1 MGFHLKRFLRR
12 TPPAELRQYF
22 DARCNGLSDHV
33 GWESPT
39 QAQLDTL
46 VNAINALAQRD
57 TILADFEQVGNLCNP
72 IGQRALQSVVA
83 ADAHILSLLQSAES
97 DEARGIALLLEDTT
111 LFDHALAAAYADR
124 LRHGRSWSAF
134 SISAPGSTDIGVRDW
149 KALEA
154 DIAAVLI
161 RPDGTT
167 GKLKIES
174 FERGSIGEG
183 GAVIGSTLHYAIYLE
198 ELPVSDLAF
207 NDKDDEPTRLTRRPV
222 AEVAIWYDPGERTL
236 DVVAAGGRPV
246 RTKIAELFA
255 NNVLG
260 VTEKVGPIV
269 TRPFFLDRL
278 KRPLAGDT
286 DPYDGIRSVKVILLR
301 LAPVSAGYGRVTI
314 EVDPSDRMDICA
326 RSEQWFGNTDPLRWP
341 EWHITQAKLR
351 VVFHRE
357 ADRARDKTVTI
368 ELRAPN
374 GSNIREQIRQHQIIS
389 QKYLARWGL
398 VAAPR
403 V

>member
-12 TPPAELRQYF
+12 IPPAGLRHYF

-33 GWESPT
+33 EWETPT

-46 VNAINALAQRD
+46 VDAINALAQRD
-57 TILADFEQVGNLCNP
+57 TVLADFEQVENLCNP

-83 ADAHILSLLQSAES
+83 ADAHILSLLQCAES
-97 DEARGIALLLEDTT
+97 DEARGITLLLEDTT
-111 LFDHALAAAYADR
+111 LFEHALAAAYADR

-134 SISAPGSTDIGVRDW
+134 SISGVATTDIGPQDW
-149 KALEA
+149 KTLEA
-154 DIAAVLI
+154 DVAAVLM

-183 GAVIGSTLHYAIYLE
+183 GKITGSNIHYTIYSE
-198 ELPVSDLAF
+198 GLPISDLAF
-207 NDKDDEPTRLTRRPV
+207 NGNEPTRQTRRPV
-222 AEVAIWYDPGERTL
+222 FEAAIWYDPAERTL
-236 DVVAAGGRPV
+236 DVVAAGGKSV
-246 RTKIAELFA
+246 RSRIAELFA
-255 NNVLG
+255 SNVLG
-260 VTEKVGPIV
+260 VAEKISAIV
-269 TRPFFLDRL
+269 TRPFILDRL
-278 KRPLAGDT
+278 KRPLTGET
-286 DPYDGIRSVKVILLR
+286 DPSDGIRCAKVILLR
-301 LAPVSAGYGRVTI
+301 LAPVSGGYGRVTI
-314 EVDPSDRMDICA
+314 EVDPTDRMDICA
-326 RSEQWFGNTDPLRWP
+326 RSEQWFGDADPLRWP

-357 ADRARDKTVTI
+357 AGKTKDKTVTI

-374 GSNIREQIRQHQIIS
+374 GTNIREQIRQHQIIS

>member
-12 TPPAELRQYF
+12 TPPTGLRQYF
-22 DARCNGLSDHV
+22 NARCNSLSDYV
-33 GWESPT
+33 EWETPT

-46 VNAINALAQRD
+46 VNAINALVQRD
-57 TILADFEQVGNLCNP
+57 TILADFEQVENLCNP

-83 ADAHILSLLQSAES
+83 GDAHILSLLQFAES
-97 DEARGIALLLEDTT
+97 DEARAIVLLLEDTT
-111 LFDHALAAAYADR
+111 LFECVLAAAYADR
-124 LRHGRSWSAF
+124 LRYGRSWSAF
-134 SISAPGSTDIGVRDW
+134 RISGPAPTDIGAHDW
-149 KALEA
+149 KTLEA
-154 DIAAVLI
+154 DIAAVLT

-174 FERGSIGEG
+174 FERGSIGED
-183 GAVIGSTLHYAIYLE
+183 GAVIGSNIHHTIYLE

-207 NDKDDEPTRLTRRPV
+207 KDNEPTRMTRRPV

-236 DVVAAGGRPV
+236 DVVAAGGKSV

-260 VTEKVGPIV
+260 VTETVSPIA

-278 KRPLAGDT
+278 KRPLGGDT
-286 DPYDGIRSVKVILLR
+286 DPSDGIQAVKVILLR
-301 LAPVSAGYGRVTI
+301 LAPVSGGYGRVTI
-314 EVDPSDRMDICA
+314 EVDPADRMDICA
-326 RSEQWFGNTDPLRWP
+326 RSEQWFGDSDPLRWP
-341 EWHITQAKLR
+341 EWRVTQAKLR
-351 VVFHRE
+351 IVFHRE
-357 ADRARDKTVTI
+357 AGRRRDKTVII
-368 ELRAPN
+368 ELRTPN

-398 VAAPR
+398 VAPPK